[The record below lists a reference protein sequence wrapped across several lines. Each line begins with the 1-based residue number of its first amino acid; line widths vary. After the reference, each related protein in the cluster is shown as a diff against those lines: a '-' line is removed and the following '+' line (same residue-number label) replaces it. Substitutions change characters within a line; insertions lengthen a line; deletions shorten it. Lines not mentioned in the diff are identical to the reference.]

1 MNKYTFTVFNT
12 LIKPSLIE
20 ALKTIDIDKAEY
32 SVVLTS
38 ADKDKGVFS
47 IHVHDSMLE
56 RVKKVLATF
65 DITAD
70 DYIIY
75 RDLTTS
81 SMDIISISLSK

>member
-20 ALKTIDIDKAEY
+20 ALKTIDADKTEY
-32 SVVLTS
+32 SIVLTS
-38 ADKDKGVFS
+38 VDKGKGVFS

-75 RDLTTS
+75 SDLTTS